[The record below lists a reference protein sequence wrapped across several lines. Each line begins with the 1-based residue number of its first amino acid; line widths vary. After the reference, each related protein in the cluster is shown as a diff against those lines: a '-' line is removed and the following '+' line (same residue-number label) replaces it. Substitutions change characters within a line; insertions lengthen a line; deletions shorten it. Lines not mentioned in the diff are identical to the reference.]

1 MRERRKGGGDYKGR
15 AEDFQNVLSFL
26 NVVGSEYGARAMPV
40 SFFSCVGGF
49 PSSTTLWRDHSWNS
63 EYGKQIAKRDQVN

>member
-1 MRERRKGGGDYKGR
+1 M
-15 AEDFQNVLSFL
+15 SFL

-49 PSSTTLWRDHSWNS
+49 PSSTMLWLGPLWNS
-63 EYGKQIAKRDQVN
+63 EYGKQIAKP